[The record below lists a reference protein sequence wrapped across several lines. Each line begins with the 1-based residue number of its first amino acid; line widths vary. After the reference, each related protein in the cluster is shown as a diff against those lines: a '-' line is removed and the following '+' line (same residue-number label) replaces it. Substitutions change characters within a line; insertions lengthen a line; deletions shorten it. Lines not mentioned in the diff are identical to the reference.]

1 MTQRK
6 IAFSVLRKGKNM
18 KTSKIEIRQV
28 EQEQGVFTE
37 ILVDGHKLE
46 GVRSFELKQG
56 VGNSVPILSI
66 DLNALN
72 LSTDLQTLQVNQKGI
87 GEIES
92 IKFKGQ
98 EMPVE
103 FVQKEEKGSKI
114 VRTSKKPISLSCL
127 IKKKPICQMDIFR

>member
-1 MTQRK
+1 
-6 IAFSVLRKGKNM
+6 M
-18 KTSKIEIRQV
+18 KASKIEIRQV
-28 EQEQGVFTE
+28 DGEKGIFTE

-56 VGNSVPILSI
+56 VGDSVPVLSI

-92 IKFKGQ
+92 IKLKGQ

-103 FVQKEEKGSKI
+103 FVQKEEKASKM

>member
-1 MTQRK
+1 
-6 IAFSVLRKGKNM
+6 M
-18 KTSKIEIRQV
+18 KASKIEIRQV

-37 ILVDGHKLE
+37 ILVDGRKLE

-98 EMPVE
+98 KTPVE
-103 FVQKEEKGSKI
+103 FGTKE
-114 VRTSKKPISLSCL
+114 
-127 IKKKPICQMDIFR
+127 

>member
-6 IAFSVLRKGKNM
+6 IAFSVLRKEKNM

-28 EQEQGVFTE
+28 EGEKGIFTE

-56 VGNSVPILSI
+56 VGDYFPILSI

-72 LSTDLQTLQVNQKGI
+72 LSTDLQMLQVNQKGI
-87 GEIES
+87 GEIEG
-92 IKFKGQ
+92 IKFKDFPW
-98 EMPVE
+98 M
-103 FVQKEEKGSKI
+103 
-114 VRTSKKPISLSCL
+114 TNLSAE
-127 IKKKPICQMDIFR
+127 

>member
-1 MTQRK
+1 
-6 IAFSVLRKGKNM
+6 M

-28 EQEQGVFTE
+28 KQEQGVFTE

-98 EMPVE
+98 QIPVE
-103 FVQKEEKGSKI
+103 FGAEE
-114 VRTSKKPISLSCL
+114 
-127 IKKKPICQMDIFR
+127 

>member
-1 MTQRK
+1 
-6 IAFSVLRKGKNM
+6 M
-18 KTSKIEIRQV
+18 KASKIEIRQV
-28 EQEQGVFTE
+28 DGEKGIFTE
-37 ILVDGHKLE
+37 ILIDGHKLE
-46 GVRSFELKQG
+46 GVRSFELKQE
-56 VGNSVPILSI
+56 VGNSMPTLSI

-72 LSTDLQTLQVNQKGI
+72 LSTDLKLLQVNQKGI

-103 FVQKEEKGSKI
+103 FVQKEEKASKM

>member
-1 MTQRK
+1 
-6 IAFSVLRKGKNM
+6 M
-18 KTSKIEIRQV
+18 KASKIEIHQV

-37 ILVDGHKLE
+37 ILVDGHRLE
-46 GVRSFELKQG
+46 GVRSFELKQE
-56 VGNSVPILSI
+56 VGNSMPTLSI

-72 LSTDLQTLQVNQKGI
+72 LSTDLKLLQVNQKGI

-103 FVQKEEKGSKI
+103 FVQKEEKASKM

>member
-1 MTQRK
+1 
-6 IAFSVLRKGKNM
+6 M
-18 KTSKIEIRQV
+18 KASKIEIRQV
-28 EQEQGVFTE
+28 DSEKGIFTE

-46 GVRSFELKQG
+46 GVRSFELKQE
-56 VGNSVPILSI
+56 VGDSVPILSI

-98 EMPVE
+98 ETPVE
-103 FVQKEEKGSKI
+103 FVQKEEKGSKM
-114 VRTSKKPISLSCL
+114 VRTSKKLISLSCL

>member
-1 MTQRK
+1 
-6 IAFSVLRKGKNM
+6 M
-18 KTSKIEIRQV
+18 KTPKIEIRQV
-28 EQEQGVFTE
+28 DGEKGIFTE

-72 LSTDLQTLQVNQKGI
+72 LSTDLQTLQVNQNGI

-98 EMPVE
+98 EMPVK
-103 FVQKEEKGSKI
+103 FGAKE
-114 VRTSKKPISLSCL
+114 
-127 IKKKPICQMDIFR
+127 

>member
-1 MTQRK
+1 
-6 IAFSVLRKGKNM
+6 M

-28 EQEQGVFTE
+28 NGEKGIFTE

-46 GVRSFELKQG
+46 GVRNFELKQG
-56 VGNSVPILSI
+56 VGDSVPVLSI

-98 EMPVE
+98 ETPVE
-103 FVQKEEKGSKI
+103 FVQKEEEGSKV

>member
-6 IAFSVLRKGKNM
+6 IAFVVLRKGKSM

-28 EQEQGVFTE
+28 KQEQGVFTE

-98 EMPVE
+98 QIPVE
-103 FVQKEEKGSKI
+103 FGAEE
-114 VRTSKKPISLSCL
+114 
-127 IKKKPICQMDIFR
+127 